1 MASLI
6 SFLKSTVLTV
16 SDSLNAKTSGAL
28 QQTETG
34 IQAVED
40 IFTKLFS
47 SLLNSG
53 NANTAPPIT
62 TLTLTPEENTQVDFD
77 QSIVSTVVNPTEVPL
92 TRAPYTF
99 SRAPTNTTTS
109 ISTTQ
114 PNDIAHTPVGTEPP
128 PGSPGVYPYVKTFKT
143 ESGNMWEVDDTPGQE
158 RLFIYHKSGTYQEI
172 IASGRNVSKVVG
184 DNFKIIVQD
193 DNIYIEGSQ
202 NLYVKGNMSIT
213 CLNDVNLNVG
223 GRVEMN
229 VAEDFKVK
237 AKSISLEST
246 SGDVNIYSANSLNIQ
261 SSANTSMYARSNM
274 NLLSANSMSIAAL
287 KNIAMGCLLYTSPS
301 PRDS

>member
-62 TLTLTPEENTQVDFD
+62 TLTLTPEENTQVAFD
-77 QSIVSTVVNPTEVPL
+77 QAIVSTVVNPTEVLL

-99 SRAPTNTTTS
+99 ATAPNVVLVELITVVLTLALLVVPFGKLMAVIFISVNFVDTDTVTSSNRVFCPIFTTVVSAITANCC
-109 ISTTQ
+109 IVTACKLIPLT
-114 PNDIAHTPVGTEPP
+114 DK
-128 PGSPGVYPYVKTFKT
+128 PGGIVILSPYCP
-143 ESGNMWEVDDTPGQE
+143 GN
-158 RLFIYHKSGTYQEI
+158 I
-172 IASGRNVSKVVG
+172 
-184 DNFKIIVQD
+184 
-193 DNIYIEGSQ
+193 
-202 NLYVKGNMSIT
+202 
-213 CLNDVNLNVG
+213 
-223 GRVEMN
+223 
-229 VAEDFKVK
+229 
-237 AKSISLEST
+237 
-246 SGDVNIYSANSLNIQ
+246 
-261 SSANTSMYARSNM
+261 
-274 NLLSANSMSIAAL
+274 
-287 KNIAMGCLLYTSPS
+287 
-301 PRDS
+301 